1 MVVGF
6 AHNLRAA
13 ILRGLPSTSPQC
25 DNYTVEGTW
34 VTEKADSRITIAR
47 DDHTGGLVGRI
58 SWLKDGSRSGQRDF
72 RNPNKS
78 LQERTLLGLPILND
92 FRPGDE
98 RREYRST
105 LSGRI
110 YDPLKGWNL
119 NGNLALDDG
128 GDKLRV
134 KGWVGL
140 GPLRVSKSQV
150 WTRFTEAS

>member
-13 ILRGLPSTSPQC
+13 ILRGSPQC
-25 DNYTVEGTW
+25 DNTVEGTW
-34 VTEKADSRITIAR
+34 VTEKAESRVTIAR
-47 DDHTGGLVGRI
+47 DELTGGLVGRI

-98 RREYRST
+98 RREYRS

-110 YDPLKGWNL
+110 YDPLKGWNV

-150 WTRFTEAS
+150 WTRFTKA